1 MSTASARLAVAAI
14 GLFALAGWLLQHPY
28 DGVIHDATIYSLL
41 GLARLHP
48 DTLANDVFLRFGSQ
62 DRYTLF
68 SPIYSQ
74 AIAAFGLEPAAAL
87 LTFTSHMAILGCAWL
102 VARRFM
108 PALTATFAVA
118 LLVVLPGAYGSG
130 AFFAFLEGFLTPRLP
145 AEALVLAAV
154 AATLARRYGL
164 AVLALVAAT
173 LLHPIMAAAG
183 IAMIALTFI
192 APAKPRLTAIA
203 GVVLVL
209 VSVAFLEAVAPLG
222 RFDSAWL
229 EVIHAS
235 SPYLYVTAWFAG
247 DWTRAAVPL
256 ALLGVGA
263 LQGTAPALRKVCAGT
278 LLTVACGLGI
288 TWLYCDLLNVALLT
302 DLQSWRWLWLANV
315 LAVLLSPVICGECWR
330 SGSAGRAA
338 VVLLGAAWIVRGD
351 SAALYLVGAALAC
364 TAIRPGTYKDEYLK
378 LVFFGSCA
386 LLMTLVVIDLG
397 GLFAY
402 VPAKSVASASLPQQL
417 RAVCSDGVIPGAL
430 LIFVWLWLARATSM
444 QRLIPLAATAG
455 LVCICL
461 VPMGWA
467 SWTNAGHA
475 RQVPAQFAQWRA
487 EIPPNAEVL
496 WSEAP
501 VNAWYLLD
509 RASYWSLDQTAGAIF
524 SREKALTLRKR
535 TASINAALREAG
547 VSDGHD
553 PLATAGLVG
562 PADAAKLTPQALRAV
577 CADPALGYVVSW
589 LRLGKT
595 TIAPVLPDPAR
606 PNSRLYLYRCADLK
620 SG

>member
-1 MSTASARLAVAAI
+1 MSTASARLALASI

-48 DTLANDVFLRFGSQ
+48 DTLAHDVFLRFGSQ

-74 AIAAFGLEPAAAL
+74 AIALVGLQPAAAL
-87 LTFTSHMAILGCAWL
+87 LTFASHMAILGSAWL

-118 LLVVLPGAYGSG
+118 LLAVLPGAYGSG

-154 AATLARRYGL
+154 AATLACRYGL

-183 IAMIALTFI
+183 IAMLALTFI
-192 APAKPRLTAIA
+192 AHVKPRLTAIT

-209 VSVAFLEAVAPLG
+209 GSVAVLEAVAPLG

-229 EVIHAS
+229 EVIHVS
-235 SPYLYVTAWFAG
+235 SPYLYVTSWSAG

-256 ALLGVGA
+256 ALLGIGA
-263 LQGTAPALRKVCAGT
+263 LRGAAPELRKVCAGT

-288 TWLYCDLLNVALLT
+288 TWLYCDLLNVAPFT

-315 LAVLLSPVICGECWR
+315 LAVLLSPVICGDCWR
-330 SGSAGRAA
+330 LGNAGRAA
-338 VVLLGAAWIVRGD
+338 VVLLGAAWIVRGN
-351 SAALYLVGAALAC
+351 SAALYMVGAVLAC
-364 TAIRPGTYKDEYLK
+364 IAIRPGTYKDEHLR
-378 LVFFGSCA
+378 LVFFGSCS
-386 LLMTLVVIDLG
+386 LLVTLAVIDLG

-402 VPAKSVASASLPQQL
+402 VPAKNMVGTSLPQQL

-430 LIFVWLWLARATSM
+430 LIFVWFRLGRAASL
-444 QRLIPLAATAG
+444 QRLIPLAAIAA
-455 LVCICL
+455 LVCISL
-461 VPMGWA
+461 VPQGWA
-467 SWTNAGHA
+467 AWTNAGHA
-475 RQVPAQFAQWRA
+475 RQVPAQFAPWRA
-487 EIPPNAEVL
+487 EIPTNAEVL

-501 VNAWYLLD
+501 VSLWYLLD
-509 RASYWSLDQTAGAIF
+509 RPSYWSLDQTAGAIF
-524 SREKALTLRKR
+524 SREKAFLMRKR
-535 TASINAALREAG
+535 TASINAALQVAG

-553 PLATAGLVG
+553 PLAMAGLVG
-562 PADAAKLTPQALRAV
+562 PGDAARLTPQALRAV
-577 CADPALGYVVSW
+577 CADRALGYVVSW

-595 TIAPVLPDPAR
+595 SIAPLVPDPAR
-606 PNSRLYLYRCADLK
+606 PNNRLYLYRCADER
-620 SG
+620 GG